1 MTDVSAFDHEPSDGD
16 IGPASSSWSAAPTV
30 RTAGFVVLAL
40 AAAAAMIFLRPTSVD
55 PGGDYRMDIADA
67 LKAAEASETEEV
79 DRALLLVS
87 ARQENELL
95 LAASSQQT
103 ADTRLAVL
111 VLLTVLAIC
120 WHGLTLPRPTFTN

>member
-1 MTDVSAFDHEPSDGD
+1 MGSINRVGKEKPWDLGEFYG
-16 IGPASSSWSAAPTV
+16 
-30 RTAGFVVLAL
+30 
-40 AAAAAMIFLRPTSVD
+40 TSYFVD
-55 PGGDYRMDIADA
+55 PRGQVFAQ
-67 LKAAEASETEEV
+67 ASETEDV

-120 WHGLTLPRPTFTN
+120 WHGLTLPRDTFAT